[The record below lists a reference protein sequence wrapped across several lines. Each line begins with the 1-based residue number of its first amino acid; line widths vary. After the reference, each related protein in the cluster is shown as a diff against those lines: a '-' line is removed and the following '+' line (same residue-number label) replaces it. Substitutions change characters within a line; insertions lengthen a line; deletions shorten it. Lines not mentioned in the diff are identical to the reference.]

1 MRPSKRPSL
10 ALPACLLGS
19 ALLGSALLG
28 CTHGHTRYTPRVV
41 ARGELTASYDDG
53 FTLWAGGQQVA
64 ESYHYDGLE
73 RFVRCVPEAREH
85 ARQASQSG
93 RSATTLST
101 LGVVLGVGSLGGLS
115 GLYFHD
121 KNEAAMGAILGL
133 GVAVA
138 ATAVVLGA
146 LSRPEKE
153 RAHGHALDAMNY
165 YNDAVGSLGAT
176 CDDLTYP
183 PPAAPEPPPPAPGTS
198 PEAAP
203 QPAPAAAPEPAPE
216 TSPAAA
222 PEPAPETSPAAAP
235 RPAPAAAP
243 GAESPS
249 PEQQMDTPAPPPL
262 PAPR

>member
-1 MRPSKRPSL
+1 MRPSKRPSI
-10 ALPACLLGS
+10 ALPACVLGC
-19 ALLGSALLG
+19 ALLGGALLG

-101 LGVVLGVGSLGGLS
+101 LGVVLGVSSLGGLS
-115 GLYFHD
+115 GLYFDD
-121 KNEAAMGAILGL
+121 KNEAAMGTILGM

-146 LSRPEKE
+146 LSRPAKE

-183 PPAAPEPPPPAPGTS
+183 PPAGPEPPPLPAPGTS

-203 QPAPAAAPEPAPE
+203 LPAPAAAPQLAPG
-216 TSPAAA
+216 
-222 PEPAPETSPAAAP
+222 AAP
-235 RPAPAAAP
+235 RPAPAATP
-243 GAESPS
+243 GAESAS

-262 PAPR
+262 PAPRQ

>member
-1 MRPSKRPSL
+1 MRPSKRQWM
-10 ALPACLLGS
+10 
-19 ALLGSALLG
+19 ALLACVLGCAHLG
-28 CTHGHTRYTPRVV
+28 CTHGHTRYSPRVV

-53 FTLWAGGQQVA
+53 FSLWAGGQKVA
-64 ESYHYDGLE
+64 ESYHYEGLE

-121 KNEAAMGAILGL
+121 KNEVAMGAILGT

-146 LSRPEKE
+146 LSRPAKE

-165 YNDAVGSLGAT
+165 YNDSVGSLGAT

-183 PPAAPEPPPPAPGTS
+183 PPAGPEPPPQPAPGAS

-203 QPAPAAAPEPAPE
+203 QPAPAAAPESAPE
-216 TSPAAA
+216 V
-222 PEPAPETSPAAAP
+222 AP
-235 RPAPAAAP
+235 RSAPAATP
-243 GAESPS
+243 GVESPP

>member
-1 MRPSKRPSL
+1 MRPSKRPSIALL
-10 ALPACLLGS
+10 ACVLGS
-19 ALLGSALLG
+19 AHLG
-28 CTHGHTRYTPRVV
+28 CTHGHTSYTPRVV

-53 FTLWAGGQQVA
+53 FTLWAGGQKVA
-64 ESYHYDGLE
+64 ESYRYEGLE

-115 GLYFHD
+115 GLYFRD
-121 KNEAAMGAILGL
+121 KDEAAMGAILGM

-165 YNDAVGSLGAT
+165 YNDSVGSLGAT

-183 PPAAPEPPPPAPGTS
+183 PPAGPEPPPLPEAPAAS

-203 QPAPAAAPEPAPE
+203 LPAPE
-216 TSPAAA
+216 TA
-222 PEPAPETSPAAAP
+222 PEAAP
-235 RPAPAAAP
+235 RSAPAATP
-243 GAESPS
+243 GVESPS

-262 PAPR
+262 PAPRQ

>member
-1 MRPSKRPSL
+1 MRPSRRPSI
-10 ALPACLLGS
+10 
-19 ALLGSALLG
+19 ALLACVLGCAHLG
-28 CTHGHTRYTPRVV
+28 CTHGHTRYSPRVV

-53 FTLWAGGQQVA
+53 FTLWAGGQKVA
-64 ESYHYDGLE
+64 ESYGYDGLE

-121 KNEAAMGAILGL
+121 KDEVAMGAILGT

-138 ATAVVLGA
+138 VTAVVLGA
-146 LSRPEKE
+146 LSRPAKE

-165 YNDAVGSLGAT
+165 YNDSVGSLGAT

-183 PPAAPEPPPPAPGTS
+183 PPAGPEPPPPPAPATS

-203 QPAPAAAPEPAPE
+203 EPAPAAAPEPAPG
-216 TSPAAA
+216 TSPG
-222 PEPAPETSPAAAP
+222 AAP
-235 RPAPAAAP
+235 RPAPAATP
-243 GAESPS
+243 GVESAS
-249 PEQQMDTPAPPPL
+249 PGQQTDTPAPPPL
-262 PAPR
+262 PTPR

>member
-1 MRPSKRPSL
+1 MRPSKRPSI
-10 ALPACLLGS
+10 
-19 ALLGSALLG
+19 ALLACVLGGAHLG
-28 CTHGHTRYTPRVV
+28 CTHGHTRYAPRVV

-53 FTLWAGGQQVA
+53 FTLWAGGQKVA

-121 KNEAAMGAILGL
+121 ENEAAMGAILGL

-146 LSRPEKE
+146 LSRPAKE

-183 PPAAPEPPPPAPGTS
+183 PPAGPEPPVPPPDPGTS

-203 QPAPAAAPEPAPE
+203 QPAPAAAPQPTPG
-216 TSPAAA
+216 TSPG
-222 PEPAPETSPAAAP
+222 
-235 RPAPAAAP
+235 PAPAATP

-249 PEQQMDTPAPPPL
+249 PEQPIDTPAPPPL
-262 PAPR
+262 PAQR

>member
-1 MRPSKRPSL
+1 MRPLKRPSL
-10 ALPACLLGS
+10 ALLACVLGC
-19 ALLGSALLG
+19 AHLG

-121 KNEAAMGAILGL
+121 KDEAAMGAILGM

-146 LSRPEKE
+146 LSRPAKE
-153 RAHGHALDAMNY
+153 RVHGHALDAMNY

-183 PPAAPEPPPPAPGTS
+183 PPAGPEPPALPAPGTSPEAAPPPAPGTS

-203 QPAPAAAPEPAPE
+203 PPAPG
-216 TSPAAA
+216 TSPEA
-222 PEPAPETSPAAAP
+222 
-235 RPAPAAAP
+235 
-243 GAESPS
+243 
-249 PEQQMDTPAPPPL
+249 APPPAPGTSPEAAPP
-262 PAPR
+262 PAP